1 MSISVLIALV
11 AGGIAGIVL
20 LLHVMGLSRRMP
32 MSPEDAR
39 AAWHREF
46 PDDEATE
53 VMVTPDGLA
62 ALILT
67 HEGRGLVWSRGIDP
81 AARYLRD
88 FTVTEDSDGLT
99 IRFSGKPACRIR
111 LEIPAESRDIWRRKL
126 GIR

>member
-11 AGGIAGIVL
+11 AGGIAGIAV

-46 PDDEATE
+46 PDDEAVE

-67 HEGRGLVWSRGIDP
+67 REGRGLVWSMGIDP
-81 AARYLRD
+81 AARRLHD
-88 FTVTEDSDGLT
+88 FDVTEDPNGLT
-99 IRFSGKPACRIR
+99 IRFSDFSAPRVR
-111 LEIPAESRDIWRRKL
+111 LYIPPESREIWLEKL